1 MVNLTHSELKEVQY
15 EKLPPAS
22 LETLKELRGQA
33 CQMTTS
39 KTEFNLQP
47 QQIFL
52 RRVLSPDSPTRSL
65 LMVHGTGVG
74 KTCTAIQI
82 AEEYI
87 IRPEFQDKRVLVIAS
102 DNVQDNFKNTIFNL
116 DRNNIRYD
124 EKTNTLLAQQCTGR
138 RYLDILLRIESEPR
152 NWENPEIRR
161 KLENTA
167 DKIVDEFYEFNTYD
181 SFAREIEQNENN
193 KKWFAENFDNR
204 LVIIDEAHN
213 IRNSEDEDGD
223 IKRRSKAFLK
233 LAEETSGM
241 VLVLLTA
248 TPMYD
253 SEEEILFYMKLFALN
268 EKESLSN
275 YRLNGFFDNK
285 GEITSNS
292 RKDILRK
299 WAQRY
304 ISYVKGESPFTFPF
318 RLTAPFIASPSE
330 TKKDFFGKIIK
341 PGDRLK
347 YIPLTGCVPQGE
359 QLKILKLQ
367 GISKEDVDAKN
378 KQKALLAPTNIVMP
392 KKFSECFEVD
402 THGQYSYK
410 VEHFLTPE
418 NLPNYSAKFVSILS
432 YIENSEGISIVFASL
447 KGYGIIPFA
456 MALEEHGYNAVVMD
470 PLLKTNS
477 YTGKSKG
484 GYIMITS
491 GDRQNLNEQMIRAS
505 KHPNNKNGEKIK
517 VVLLTQTGAEGVD
530 FKYIRNVHILEP
542 WWNSSRIEQVIGRG
556 LRTCSHQALPF
567 EKQNCTIY
575 YHILRREDHRETF
588 DEYSYRTKIEQKS
601 IRITK
606 VKRIL
611 EESAMDCPMQ
621 QHLSDDWLNLKIPQ
635 VRSFKNEEV
644 NVPLK
649 DMMAPTFTELQSD
662 GVCIHLLKNEED
674 PNHLRPL
681 ASYLDIKDELTLKLE
696 NLFRKKPIWDTE
708 ELLETLPNYSKDVII
723 FTLQQSITNSKVFT
737 DNFGRPALMES
748 RENLYALA
756 PKDISNKTRVERSIL
771 INPKKDVEITNNNL
785 EVQETEEVN
794 FEEERKKISISV
806 SDLTKD
812 GYIFDRLKVEQKRE
826 VIKTHTL
833 PFLNRLKVSGTNIY
847 VLGNKVFEPT
857 ELPIGKD
864 KTKYDEWVQKLIDRF
879 ISNKNKLFASVAK
892 NGKVTI
898 SSFDI
903 VDGKIV
909 RSLGKKRFEP
919 TICGTGSHTKEKLIE
934 VAKFIDPTEKGIPEK
949 LLKTSGSWCDYIE
962 FLARKEHN
970 IVWIT
975 PEELSVL
982 TAPEQKARV
991 LGLLK

>member
-1 MVNLTHSELKEVQY
+1 MVNLTHPELKEVQY

-22 LETLKELRGQA
+22 LETLKELRGKA
-33 CQMTTS
+33 CQMSSS
-39 KTEFNLQP
+39 KIEFNLQP

-65 LMVHGTGVG
+65 LMIHGTGVG

-87 IRPEFQDKRVLVIAS
+87 IRPEFQDKRVLVLAS
-102 DNVQDNFKNTIFNL
+102 ENVQSNFKNSIFNM

-138 RYLDILLRIESEPR
+138 RYLDILLRIEAEPK
-152 NWENPEIRR
+152 NWENPEIRN

-167 DKIVDEFYEFNTYD
+167 NKIIDEFYEFNTYD
-181 SFAREIEQNENN
+181 SFAREIEENINN
-193 KKWFAENFDNR
+193 KKWFSDNFDNR

-213 IRNSEDEDGD
+213 IRSSEDEDF
-223 IKRRSKAFLK
+223 KRRSAAFLK
-233 LAEETSGM
+233 LAEEASGM

-268 EKESLSN
+268 EKEPFGKGLTKVKNFFSSNGSLGKP
-275 YRLNGFFDNK
+275 R
-285 GEITSNS
+285 E
-292 RKDILRK
+292 DILRV

-304 ISYVKGESPFTFPF
+304 VSYVKGESPFTFPF
-318 RLTAPFIASPSE
+318 RLTAPFVASPTE
-330 TKKDFFGKIIK
+330 VKKDFFGKSIK
-341 PGDRLK
+341 PSERMK
-347 YIPLTGCVPQGE
+347 YIPLTSCVPQGE

-367 GISKEDVDAKN
+367 GLSKEDIDAKN
-378 KQKALLAPTNIVMP
+378 KQQTLLAPTNIVMP
-392 KKFSECFEVD
+392 KRFSECFEAD
-402 THGQYSYK
+402 TQGQYTYK
-410 VEHFLTPE
+410 VNHFLTPE
-418 NLPNYSAKFVSILS
+418 NLPNYSAKFVSIIS
-432 YIENSEGISIVFASL
+432 YLEKSEGISIVFASL
-447 KGYGIIPFA
+447 RGNGILPFG
-456 MALEEHGYNAVVMD
+456 MALEEHGYNAVIMD

-484 GYIMITS
+484 GYIMISS
-491 GDRQNLNEQMIRAS
+491 GDRHIFNKEMIKAS
-505 KHPNNKNGEKIK
+505 RHPNNKNGEKIK
-517 VVLLTQTGAEGVD
+517 VILLTQQGSEGVD

-567 EKQNCTIY
+567 EKQNCTVY

-588 DEYSYRTKIEQKS
+588 DEYSYRTKVEQKS
-601 IRITK
+601 IRIAGI
-606 VKRIL
+606 KRIL

-621 QHLSDDWLNLKIPQ
+621 QHLADDWLNLKVPQ
-635 VRSFKNEEV
+635 IRSFKNEEV
-644 NVPLK
+644 VIPLK
-649 DMMAPTFTELQSD
+649 DMMAPSFTELQSD
-662 GVCIHLLKNEED
+662 GACVHLLKNEVD

-681 ASYLDIKDELTLKLE
+681 ASYLDIKDELLIKIE

-723 FTLQQSITNSKVFT
+723 FTLQQSITNSKVFI
-737 DNFGRPALMES
+737 DDFGRPALMES
-748 RENLYALA
+748 RDNLYALA
-756 PKDISNKTRVERSIL
+756 PKDVSNKTRVERTVL
-771 INPKKDVEITNNNL
+771 INPKKDVAIKNENM
-785 EVQETEEVN
+785 EVQETEVVN
-794 FEEERKKISISV
+794 FEEERKKISINV

-833 PFLNRLKVSGTNIY
+833 PFLNRLKVSGTSIY

-919 TICGTGSHTKEKLIE
+919 TICGTGSHTKEKLVE
-934 VAKFIDPTEKGIPEK
+934 VAKFIDPTEKGIPEN
-949 LLKTSGSWCDYIE
+949 LLKTSGSWCDHIE

-982 TAPEQKARV
+982 TAPEQKAKV